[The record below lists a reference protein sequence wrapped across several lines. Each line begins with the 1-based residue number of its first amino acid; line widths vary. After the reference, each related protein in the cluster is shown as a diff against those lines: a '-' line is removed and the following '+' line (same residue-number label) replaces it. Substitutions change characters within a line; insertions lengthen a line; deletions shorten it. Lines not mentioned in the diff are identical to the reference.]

1 MPIIVSAFSSTFID
15 TFDVDIK
22 THCLFIRITSISD
35 FHLPVCTL
43 VKYTLSNGF

>member
-1 MPIIVSAFSSTFID
+1 MILIVSTFSSTFIGAYYMNK
-15 TFDVDIK
+15 I
-22 THCLFIRITSISD
+22 THSLFFRITSTSD